1 MFKKRLLPLLLVA
14 TALLV
19 FVLHR
24 QGFFAISE
32 KRVEEYVNLI
42 LRTQGKEDAF
52 SVHIPTMKQKRE
64 GVSKTLFLSESSGR
78 QAVRL
83 KSDTSELIATNH
95 AGNYEVLER
104 FKGIHC
110 DSQEGSYYR
119 LSNGEES
126 QELVEGAVLMQRVR
140 HIDAQE
146 ASYDYNKDLLSA
158 EKVNLVR
165 FSTEGDALR
174 EDWGEIKPLMEG
186 EAETVLFT
194 LVEHEPNFKASHV
207 KLKITGEEAL
217 PR

>member
-1 MFKKRLLPLLLVA
+1 MFRKKLLLIALVA
-14 TALLV
+14 TILLA

-32 KRVEEYVNLI
+32 KRVEEYANLI
-42 LRTQGKEDAF
+42 LRTQGKEDVV
-52 SVHIPTMKQKRE
+52 SIQIPTMRQKRE
-64 GVSKTLFLSESSGR
+64 GVSKTLFLVESSGR
-78 QAVRL
+78 RAVRL
-83 KSDTSELIATNH
+83 KSDTSELVATNL

-104 FKGIHC
+104 FKGVSC

-126 QELVEGAVLMQRVR
+126 QEPAEGALLMQRVR
-140 HIDAQE
+140 HIDAKE

-174 EDWGEIKPLMEG
+174 ESWGEVKPTMEG
-186 EAETVLFT
+186 EAETVFFT

-217 PR
+217 LR